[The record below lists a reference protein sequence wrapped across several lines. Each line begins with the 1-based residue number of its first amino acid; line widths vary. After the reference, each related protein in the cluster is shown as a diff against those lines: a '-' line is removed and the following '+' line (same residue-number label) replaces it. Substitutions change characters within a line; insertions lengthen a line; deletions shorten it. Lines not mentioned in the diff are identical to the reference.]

1 MSARVLLIANPAA
14 ARTDQAA
21 ETAVLDTLKSGGWTV
36 ELARTTGPGDA
47 RRLADLAVRDKLEAI
62 AVLGGDGTAM
72 QAAGGVVGTGIRLC
86 VIPGGTG
93 NLLAG
98 NLRVPSDPVKAARVL
113 LGGKARRIDLGCVNR
128 EDGDHYFAVACG
140 AGYDAKVMGG
150 TRPELKR
157 RWGMAAY
164 VATTFRL
171 IPLLRR
177 VPHRVEVDGVAI
189 EVPATIALIANCREI
204 IPPMV
209 QLKRDVSF
217 DDGLLDVF
225 LLSGHGVFSSIT
237 AILHLLRERYTLDSE
252 GGFVA
257 HARGREIRIE
267 AAHPEP
273 VQLDGDLA
281 GTTPLSATVVPRAL
295 DVCIP

>member
-1 MSARVLLIANPAA
+1 LSARVLLIANPAA
-14 ARTDQAA
+14 SRTDPAA
-21 ETAVLDTLKSGGWTV
+21 EIAVLDTLKAGGWNV
-36 ELARTTGPGDA
+36 EVARTSGPGDA
-47 RRLADLAVRDKLEAI
+47 RRLADAAVQDKLDAI

-72 QAAGGVVGTGIRLC
+72 QAAGGVVGTGVRLC

-113 LGGKARRIDLGCVNR
+113 LGGKARRIDLGCVKR
-128 EDGDHYFAVACG
+128 DDGDHYFAVACG
-140 AGYDAKVMGG
+140 AGYDAKVMGA

-171 IPLLRR
+171 IPLLKR
-177 VPHRVEVDGVAI
+177 VPHRVWVDGVSL

-295 DVCIP
+295 DVCVP